1 MPVHLQIKVISG
13 VRFELLHTNL
23 FSCLPFAFLNQN
35 MDWKKFQLFFSISPP
50 SSFNLHHHHHNH
62 HHHPQHHHHRHHNH
76 RHHHHHTLISSIMTP
91 TQVVAVVSCMFVVVS
106 TLCLIFSTL
115 PRFQQKDANGIIRKS
130 CHHCFFIYLFIII
143 IIFLSSSFQR
153 CPAFPSY
160 HPTRL
165 HQKRFTMTTSVSTQ
179 PSSTF

>member
-23 FSCLPFAFLNQN
+23 FSCLPFAFLNQTWIEKVFN
-35 MDWKKFQLFFSISPP
+35 SLYFFIT
-50 SSFNLHHHHHNH
+50 F
-62 HHHPQHHHHRHHNH
+62 
-76 RHHHHHTLISSIMTP
+76 MMP

-130 CHHCFFIYLFIII
+130 CHHYFFKYLFIII
-143 IIFLSSSFQR
+143 IFFLSSSFQR